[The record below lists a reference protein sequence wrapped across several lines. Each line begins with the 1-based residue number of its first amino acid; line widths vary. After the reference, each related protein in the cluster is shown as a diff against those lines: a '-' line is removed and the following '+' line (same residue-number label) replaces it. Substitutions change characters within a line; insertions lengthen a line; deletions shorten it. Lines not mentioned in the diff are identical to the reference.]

1 MLVFKAAEGGAKVN
15 TLSGKEL
22 KELMELS
29 LNEPVSIVD
38 VREIEEFELGH
49 IPVAKNFPLST
60 LPETINKLNKEEPHY
75 VICQH
80 GIRSQSACAFLKES
94 GYNVI
99 NVSEGM
105 SAWDGK
111 IEN

>member
-1 MLVFKAAEGGAKVN
+1 MN
-15 TLSGKEL
+15 RLSVKEL
-22 KELMELS
+22 KELMEIR

-38 VREIEEFELGH
+38 VREIDEFTLGH
-49 IPVAKNFPLST
+49 IPSAKNFPLST
-60 LPETINKLNKEEPHY
+60 LPETISKLNKEEPHY

-80 GIRSQSACAFLKES
+80 GIRSQSACGFLKQS

-111 IEN
+111 VES